1 MSDTKLTVPTV
12 HLNGTGKAGLIK
24 QYEEAG
30 SALYEAISKLRAT
43 APHGRDYYVQKDPA
57 ALQKATAEHCARLEK
72 LASVLEEVQEL
83 AIAVLEQV

>member
-43 APHGRDYYVQKDPA
+43 APA
-57 ALQKATAEHCARLEK
+57 WTRLLRPEGPCGPP
-72 LASVLEEVQEL
+72 EGDR
-83 AIAVLEQV
+83 